1 MCAGLETVGIKAP
14 LAKLDRL
21 SRQLIQRAKCCQ
33 TVVRLGTYTHKVP
46 AYNSLKACKGTMF
59 FLPLPFNN
67 TVETVD
73 EVIASKVL
81 PEPELYIII
90 NGKPTKNNVLW
101 RDLVD
106 VEDLKAAIEVL
117 KKDNWLYKELDDSSV
132 DEAAKKVLEVANNT
146 SSKMLD
152 KATKQDIDS
161 FQAFTIRD
169 LDSKLSSEP
178 DIEQYK
184 LLGVKEDPLDS
195 RQQHLDV
202 MCFPVLFPNGKF
214 GKYDK
219 REKEISHSEYIKS
232 RLLNKDSRFR
242 KDPQY
247 VFYLLWQKE
256 LRELAAGVYNVL
268 QSNVGNP
275 RSVHELLRNV
285 NVSDERLEAN
295 LCTMLQSVRGTS
307 QYWYKRKGELR
318 CMLRQLGPPF
328 LFLTLS
334 CAEYA
339 SADIEEYLRKVND
352 VLPPKTLESSAQKTQ
367 FLCPSS
373 FLRCFTLSLKSS

>member
-1 MCAGLETVGIKAP
+1 MT
-14 LAKLDRL
+14 
-21 SRQLIQRAKCCQ
+21 QLRRC
-33 TVVRLGTYTHKVP
+33 
-46 AYNSLKACKGTMF
+46 F
-59 FLPLPFNN
+59 
-67 TVETVD
+67 
-73 EVIASKVL
+73 
-81 PEPELYIII
+81 
-90 NGKPTKNNVLW
+90 
-101 RDLVD
+101 
-106 VEDLKAAIEVL
+106 
-117 KKDNWLYKELDDSSV
+117 
-132 DEAAKKVLEVANNT
+132 EVANNT

-247 VFYLLWQKE
+247 VRLLPQC
-256 LRELAAGVYNVL
+256 VYNMV

-275 RSVHELLRNV
+275 RSVHELLHNV
-285 NVSDERLEAN
+285 NVSDECLEAN

-318 CMLRQLGPPF
+318 CMLRELGPPS

-334 CAEYA
+334 CSEYA
-339 SADIEEYLRKVND
+339 MRLLTLRSTSGK
-352 VLPPKTLESSAQKTQ
+352 
-367 FLCPSS
+367 
-373 FLRCFTLSLKSS
+373 

>member
-1 MCAGLETVGIKAP
+1 
-14 LAKLDRL
+14 
-21 SRQLIQRAKCCQ
+21 
-33 TVVRLGTYTHKVP
+33 
-46 AYNSLKACKGTMF
+46 MF

-117 KKDNWLYKELDDSSV
+117 KKDNWLYKDLDDSSV

-202 MCFPVLFPNGKF
+202 MCFPILFPNGKF

-219 REKEISHSEYIKS
+219 REKEISHSSENTPSTSFTGKKS
-232 RLLNKDSRFR
+232 LES
-242 KDPQY
+242 
-247 VFYLLWQKE
+247 
-256 LRELAAGVYNVL
+256 L
-268 QSNVGNP
+268 QLV
-275 RSVHELLRNV
+275 
-285 NVSDERLEAN
+285 
-295 LCTMLQSVRGTS
+295 CTMC
-307 QYWYKRKGELR
+307 YN
-318 CMLRQLGPPF
+318 
-328 LFLTLS
+328 LT
-334 CAEYA
+334 
-339 SADIEEYLRKVND
+339 
-352 VLPPKTLESSAQKTQ
+352 
-367 FLCPSS
+367 
-373 FLRCFTLSLKSS
+373 